1 MAEKPDEEIRANKP
15 DRTPHPLPS
24 PSAASS
30 GISVTGV
37 SKIPPNFEHSGN
49 PYVNKDLGWEV
60 AATVPEPRCDYA
72 NMSNCMQSNFSSSID
87 NYQSNL
93 PFPTGTSFE
102 YRPLVRKPTSLD
114 LNKFDIPST
123 SSFEPSFSPTK
134 DSDMLLEKADKLN
147 KNDAEIKNV
156 LLQLTAKVDT
166 LSEIFNY
173 DHPKPVNR
181 SLPPLKEEDELI
193 YEELDPLPIENNF

>member
-24 PSAASS
+24 PPAAS
-30 GISVTGV
+30 GISVTGL
-37 SKIPPNFEHSGN
+37 SKNPPNVEYPGN

-60 AATVPEPRCDYA
+60 AATGPEPRCDYV
-72 NMSNCMQSNFSSSID
+72 NMSDCMQSNFSSID

-93 PFPTGTSFE
+93 PFPIGTSFE

-134 DSDMLLEKADKLN
+134 DSDMLLEKAD
-147 KNDAEIKNV
+147 
-156 LLQLTAKVDT
+156 
-166 LSEIFNY
+166 
-173 DHPKPVNR
+173 
-181 SLPPLKEEDELI
+181 
-193 YEELDPLPIENNF
+193 